1 MILCPG
7 KASPPLERPVSMSL
21 LLFWIRY
28 PYIVYSRRCK
38 DSAVILYDLAQEQAH
53 FSL

>member
-21 LLFWIRY
+21 LLFRIRY
-28 PYIVYSRRCK
+28 PYIYIIADVARIPR
-38 DSAVILYDLAQEQAH
+38 
-53 FSL
+53 